1 MAKDGSWGDAIV
13 IAAAANRYK
22 IPIKVITVQ
31 RGEEARENTIE
42 PVCEVQSGNPIWL
55 GHIYDC
61 HFVSLL
67 KGTTFIKF
75 IAMHIDLWSV
85 TGVLPICFSYH
96 IGYMNIKAIFAVM
109 ITAPMS
115 DSWYE

>member
-31 RGEEARENTIE
+31 HGEEARENTIE

-75 IAMHIDLWSV
+75 INLTINSQNRGENVVVILMPNL
-85 TGVLPICFSYH
+85 
-96 IGYMNIKAIFAVM
+96 
-109 ITAPMS
+109 
-115 DSWYE
+115 